1 MEGRN
6 YVFFRNDDNSAYM
19 NMASNFRG
27 VNHGTENKIDVY
39 FTSASN
45 NDSYDKI
52 ILSVADEKEK
62 EACDAI
68 AACLAGSKFDAMRVV
83 ADDVA
88 KVYVDSNITAVDS
101 ITVESQGT
109 MEPAA
114 IVSAL
119 DRTMTTAESGST
131 VLVNHAAKVITLP
144 TVAEGLTAGMNF
156 TVIPL
161 IDPEAGWT
169 VVAAEG
175 IYGHLTVISAT
186 EGQSV
191 SQEVLRS
198 AAVGAPGTYDNFDL
212 VHDTN
217 TLGGTAGQIFKF
229 VFDGTAWFV
238 DAPHIFN
245 DHANPASIAI
255 INAG

>member
-62 EACDAI
+62 EACAAV
-68 AACLAGSKFDAMRVV
+68 AACLAGNKFDVMAVV

-88 KVYVDSNITAVDS
+88 STYVDSNITAVDS

-114 IVSAL
+114 IITTI

-131 VLVNHAAKVITLP
+131 LLVNHDARVITLP

-175 IYGHLTVISAT
+175 MYGHLTVVSAT
-186 EGQSV
+186 EGQSI

-212 VHDTN
+212 VHSSQN
-217 TLGGTAGQIFKF
+217 LGGTAGQVIKF
-229 VFDGTAWFV
+229 VFDGTCWFV
-238 DAPHIFN
+238 DAPPIFC
-245 DHANPASIAI
+245 DHADPASIAI